1 MSSSSEFKYI
11 GNDPNRAKL
20 SKDYTDNSDTVGAS
34 TSCVYKAV
42 EDVTNILMGGGR
54 HFWCLRSGV

>member
-42 EDVTNILMGGGR
+42 EDVTNILMGGG
-54 HFWCLRSGV
+54 